1 MDDWGPLFWETTE
14 SLHDFLCQV
23 LVLRNVPIQNFD
35 SDRIKR
41 FLSSLT
47 YLSSHHT
54 FNQERLEVPETE
66 LFEALQLHR
75 RFMVKWLVEQRRIN
89 ALSGFNS
96 VLRSCH
102 HQLSALGYWSYLV
115 LIASFLELFLLN
127 SSCVFKASLPN
138 SLHTHI
144 CMHLCYFHCGKER

>member
-1 MDDWGPLFWETTE
+1 MLQVTQISYILVLLPVI
-14 SLHDFLCQV
+14 SNHQV

-35 SDRIKR
+35 SERIKR

-102 HQLSALGYWSYLV
+102 QQLSALGH
-115 LIASFLELFLLN
+115 
-127 SSCVFKASLPN
+127 SS
-138 SLHTHI
+138 
-144 CMHLCYFHCGKER
+144 